1 MNDPESKS
9 EAATARERRVA
20 VVLMVAAAVLW
31 SAGGLGVKL
40 VHASA
45 LSIAGYRSLF
55 AIPVMLVDTLLRSR
69 RAGVDPRACLRSPRV
84 WGGAVSYAVMVV
96 TFVVAAKLT
105 TAANAILIQY
115 TGPIYVAL
123 LSWPVLKE
131 RLRGWDWFAI
141 VGCVVGMAIFF
152 WTEIDPRGK
161 VGNLVALLS
170 SFGFGA
176 LPILLRLEER
186 ELVAQG
192 KSGLAQVAPIAAM
205 TLGNGLSVLVGA
217 REMVTHPPDSAV
229 GFLVVALL
237 GTFQIGVPYILY
249 GIAVRRLRAVESSL
263 IATVEPVIN
272 PLWVFLVTGEHPT
285 VSAAIGGAF
294 IVGSV
299 LTQTVGSRR
308 KG

>member
-1 MNDPESKS
+1 
-9 EAATARERRVA
+9 
-20 VVLMVAAAVLW
+20 MVMAAVLW

-40 VHASA
+40 VHASS

-55 AIPVMLVDTLLRSR
+55 AIPVMLVDTVLRAR
-69 RAGVDPRACLRSPRV
+69 RAAVDPRECLRSPRV
-84 WGGAVSYAVMVV
+84 WGGAVSYALMVV

-131 RLRGWDWFAI
+131 RLRAWDWFAI

-161 VGNLVALLS
+161 MGNLVAVLS
-170 SFGFGA
+170 SFGFGG

-186 ELVAQG
+186 VLVARG
-192 KSGLAQVAPIAAM
+192 RSALAGVAPITAM
-205 TLGNGLSVLVGA
+205 TLGNGLAVLVGA
-217 REMVTHPPDSAV
+217 REMVAHPPDSWV

-263 IATVEPVIN
+263 IATVEPVIS
-272 PLWVFLVTGEHPT
+272 PLWVFLVVGEHPT
-285 VSAAIGGAF
+285 LSAGIGGAF

-299 LTQTVGSRR
+299 LLQTVGTRS
-308 KG
+308 KT